1 MIDLW
6 NELTGWQIFAYL
18 YFGISIIANVVF
30 TIVITIGGGFDLR
43 HLFREL
49 NKEPDEIHVKKKEP
63 EVKNPVSSTSNN

>member
-1 MIDLW
+1 MMNIW

-18 YFGISIIANVVF
+18 YFAISIFANVIF

-49 NKEPDEIHVKKKEP
+49 NKEPDEISAKEKK
-63 EVKNPVSSTSNN
+63 SNK